1 MLKSPAASN
10 TAQLARVVASSP
22 LKPILK
28 SSSSVLGVRRSRDEA
43 GIDDDNDD
51 SNDNNND
58 NDNDDARSMQ
68 GAQSPP
74 RKRARVEF
82 DLENI
87 EVHEIGARS
96 VEEIRKEIRDA
107 LDRHTQGEDE
117 DYDMLKQTLQGKT
130 VSYNDDGNEDGDDD
144 DEYTDSVAVAKQ
156 RQELKAY
163 FIALTSFT
171 PRLGRSCDGLVKSL
185 LQCQWLGRD
194 DQFAKIYIQFLAA
207 LVSAQG
213 PRLTQVLSMIVE
225 KFSVSRPYE
234 WAVQGWSPVLREVV
248 QQRLHVALRYIL
260 NLFPVAESVLEPIL
274 ANKYPFHEEPKRSH
288 LAYVDNLLRLR
299 QYGPAL
305 RNDIMDLIISRLIKI
320 DVEMQMDLDDMD
332 DKLAAMVGMA
342 LKSAQEHG
350 GRDEEDSD
358 DESDNESVSSLE
370 SEDDEY
376 NRVKTAKENIEKMDA
391 ILDSLFELY
400 TPIFA
405 DPQSQGAMDAFEDLL
420 AEFSHLILP
429 TIKSRHTQ
437 FLIFHFG
444 QRSERLI
451 DAFCGTCINIAFESQ
466 RPLVLRQSACAYLAS
481 FVARGAHVPG
491 HIVVNIFEVLG
502 YHLDEM
508 RAVYEVSCRGP
519 DVRRYAPFYALM
531 QALMYV
537 FCFRWQDLI
546 RSVPDEVDK
555 EDPLSYLDQEI
566 EWEPEIKDIMRR
578 NIYSK
583 LNPLKVCSPVIVDQF
598 AMLAHHFRFMYVY
611 PLIESN
617 KRLRLS
623 QFSVGAYSNG
633 GALRDMSFDVNDE
646 SWQQLGSYFPFD
658 PYQLPKSKH
667 WVDEDYLPWRPI
679 PGLNPDEP
687 GDDSDEEEVDDE
699 EEEIDEDTATEEGA
713 GRDD

>member
-1 MLKSPAASN
+1 MSPAASM
-10 TAQLARVVASSP
+10 TAQLARVAAGGP

-28 SSSSVLGVRRSRDEA
+28 STTSVIGVRRSREEA
-43 GIDDDNDD
+43 GLDENDDDDD
-51 SNDNNND
+51 VN
-58 NDNDDARSMQ
+58 SME
-68 GAQSPP
+68 GAQSPMK
-74 RKRARVEF
+74 KRVRVEF

-87 EVHEIGARS
+87 EIHEIGARS
-96 VEEIRKEIRDA
+96 VEEIRNEIRDA
-107 LDRHTQGEDE
+107 LDRHAQGEDE
-117 DYDMLKQTLQGKT
+117 EYDLLKQTLQGKS
-130 VSYNDDGNEDGDDD
+130 VSYHDNDDEEDIDP
-144 DEYTDSVAVAKQ
+144 VAIAKQ
-156 RQELKAY
+156 RQELKGY
-163 FIALTSFT
+163 FVALTAFAS
-171 PRLGRSCDGLVKSL
+171 RLGRSCDGLVRSV

-213 PRLTQVLSMIVE
+213 PRLTQVLSMIAE
-225 KFSVSRPYE
+225 KFSASRPSE
-234 WAVQGWSPVLREVV
+234 WTVEGWSPVPRGAVHEK
-248 QQRLHVALRYIL
+248 LHIALRYIL
-260 NLFPVAESVLEPIL
+260 QLFPVAESVLEPIL
-274 ANKYPFHEEPKRSH
+274 ANKYPFHEEPKRAH
-288 LAYVDNLLRLR
+288 LAYVGNLLRLR
-299 QYGPAL
+299 QYSPGL
-305 RNDIMDLIISRLIKI
+305 RNNVMDLIISRLIKI

-342 LKSAQEHG
+342 LKSAQEHEDQ
-350 GRDEEDSD
+350 DEEDSD
-358 DESDNESVSSLE
+358 DSDNESVSSAE

-376 NRVKTAKENIEKMDA
+376 TRVKTAKENIEKMDS
-391 ILDSLFELY
+391 ILNSLFELY

-405 DPQSQGAMDAFEDLL
+405 NPDSQDAMDVFGDLL
-420 AEFSHLILP
+420 AGFSHLILP

-466 RPLVLRQSACAYLAS
+466 RPLILRQSACAYLAS

-546 RSVPDEVDK
+546 RSVPDDVDK

-566 EWEPEIKDIMRR
+566 EWESEIKDIMRR

-598 AMLAHHFRFMYVY
+598 AKLAHHFRFMYVY

-633 GALRDMSFDVNDE
+633 GALRDLSFDVNDE

-667 WVDEDYLPWRPI
+667 WVDDDYLPWRPI
-679 PGLNPDEP
+679 PGLNPEEP
-687 GDDSDEEEVDDE
+687 GDSSDEEGVDDE
-699 EEEIDEDTATEEGA
+699 GDEIEEDTATEEGVE
-713 GRDD
+713 GDD

>member
-1 MLKSPAASN
+1 MSPSAL
-10 TAQLARVVASSP
+10 TTVHLARGPANGP

-43 GIDDDNDD
+43 GLDDHNDNEDDDA
-51 SNDNNND
+51 SGME
-58 NDNDDARSMQ
+58 RIH
-68 GAQSPP
+68 SPQ

-87 EVHEIGARS
+87 EIHEIGARS
-96 VEEIRKEIRDA
+96 VEEIRKEIREA
-107 LDRHTQGEDE
+107 LDRHTQGHDE
-117 DYDMLKQTLQGKT
+117 DYDVLKQTLRGKSAPYT
-130 VSYNDDGNEDGDDD
+130 DEDD
-144 DEYTDSVAVAKQ
+144 DETASDPSTTAKQ
-156 RQELKAY
+156 RQELRGY
-163 FIALTSFT
+163 FIALTAFA
-171 PRLGRSCDGLVKSL
+171 PRLGRSCDGLVRSV

-194 DQFAKIYIQFLAA
+194 DQFAKIYIHFLAA

-213 PRLTQVLSMIVE
+213 PRLTQVLSTIVE
-225 KFSVSRPYE
+225 KFSLSRPSE
-234 WAVQGWSPVLREVV
+234 WAVEGQPPVSREAA
-248 QQRLHVALRYIL
+248 QERLHVALRYIL
-260 NLFPVAESVLEPIL
+260 NLIPAAESVLEPIL
-274 ANKYPFHEEPKRSH
+274 ANKYPFHDEPKRAH

-299 QYGPAL
+299 QYSL
-305 RNDIMDLIISRLIKI
+305 RLRHDIMDLIISRLVKI

-332 DKLAAMVGMA
+332 DKLTAMVGMA
-342 LKSAQEHG
+342 LKSSQEH
-350 GRDEEDSD
+350 DDQEEDSD
-358 DESDNESVSSLE
+358 DSDNESVSSAE

-376 NRVKTAKENIEKMDA
+376 IRVKTAKENIEKMDS
-391 ILDSLFELY
+391 ILDTLFDLY
-400 TPIFA
+400 TPMFA
-405 DPQSQGAMDAFEDLL
+405 DPQSQTAMDVFEDLL
-420 AEFSHLILP
+420 AEFSNLILP

-546 RSVPDEVDK
+546 KSTPDDVDRD
-555 EDPLSYLDQEI
+555 DPLSYLDQDI
-566 EWEPEIKDIMRR
+566 EWVPEIKDIMRR
-578 NIYSK
+578 NIYSP
-583 LNPLKVCSPVIVDQF
+583 LNPMKVCSPVIVEQF
-598 AMLAHHFRFMYVY
+598 AKLAHHFRFMYVY

-623 QFSVGAYSNG
+623 QFSAGAYSNG
-633 GALRDMSFDVNDE
+633 GALRDMAFDVNDE

-658 PYQLPKSKH
+658 PYQLPKSKR
-667 WVDEDYLPWRPI
+667 WVDDDYLPWRPI
-679 PGLNPDEP
+679 PGLNPEEFD
-687 GDDSDEEEVDDE
+687 DDSEDEELDDE
-699 EEEIDEDTATEEGA
+699 DEIDEDTATEEGI
-713 GRDD
+713 GEKD

>member
-1 MLKSPAASN
+1 MPRAAASM
-10 TAQLARVVASSP
+10 TVQLARAAVSST

-28 SSSSVLGVRRSRDEA
+28 PTSSLLGLKRSREEA
-43 GIDDDNDD
+43 
-51 SNDNNND
+51 SLDNND
-58 NDNDDARSMQ
+58 GEDDASSTD
-68 GAQSPP
+68 GAHSP
-74 RKRARVEF
+74 RKKRARVEF

-87 EVHEIGARS
+87 EVHEIGARP
-96 VEEIRKEIRDA
+96 VAEIRNEIRDA
-107 LDRHTQGEDE
+107 LDRHAQGHDE
-117 DYDMLKQTLQGKT
+117 DYDLLKQTLQGKP
-130 VSYNDDGNEDGDDD
+130 VSYRDDDRDDD
-144 DEYTDSVAVAKQ
+144 DNDDDNDDTRDSVSIAKQ
-156 RQELKAY
+156 RQELKGY
-163 FIALTSFT
+163 FVALTGFT
-171 PRLGRSCDGLVKSL
+171 PRLGRSCDGLVRSL

-213 PRLTQVLSMIVE
+213 PRLTQVLSMIID
-225 KFSVSRPYE
+225 KFPSSRHSE
-234 WAVQGWSPVLREVV
+234 WAVEGWSPVTREVA
-248 QQRLHVALRYIL
+248 QARLHVALRYIL
-260 NLFPVAESVLEPIL
+260 QLFPVAESVLEPIL
-274 ANKYPFHEEPKRSH
+274 ASKYPYHDEPKRSH

-299 QYGPAL
+299 QYSPGL

-320 DVEMQMDLDDMD
+320 DVEMQTDLDDMD
-332 DKLAAMVGMA
+332 DKLAAMLGMA
-342 LKSAQEHG
+342 LKSAQEHEAQ
-350 GRDEEDSD
+350 DEEDSD
-358 DESDNESVSSLE
+358 DSDNESVSSAE

-376 NRVKTAKENIEKMDA
+376 IRVKTAKENIEKMDT

-405 DPQSQGAMDAFEDLL
+405 DPHSQEAMDVFEDLL

-444 QRSERLI
+444 QQSERLI

-466 RPLVLRQSACAYLAS
+466 RPLILRQSACAYLAS

-491 HIVVNIFEVLG
+491 HIVVKIFEVLG

-546 RSVPDEVDK
+546 TSVPDDVDK

-566 EWEPEIKDIMRR
+566 EWESEIKDIMRR

-598 AMLAHHFRFMYVY
+598 AKLAHHFRFMYVY

-633 GALRDMSFDVNDE
+633 GALRDMSFDVSDE

-658 PYQLPKSKH
+658 PYQLPKSKR

-679 PGLNPDEP
+679 PGLNPEEP
-687 GDDSDEEEVDDE
+687 GDDSDEADIDE
-699 EEEIDEDTATEEGA
+699 EEDEIDEDTATEEGA
-713 GRDD
+713 GGDD

>member
-1 MLKSPAASN
+1 M
-10 TAQLARVVASSP
+10 TVQLARAAASSP

-28 SSSSVLGVRRSRDEA
+28 STSSVLGIRRSRDEA
-43 GIDDDNDD
+43 GLDDN
-51 SNDNNND
+51 NDE
-58 NDNDDARSMQ
+58 DDASSSE
-68 GAQSPP
+68 GARIP
-74 RKRARVEF
+74 RKKRARVEF

-87 EVHEIGARS
+87 EVHEIGARP
-96 VEEIRKEIRDA
+96 VGEIRNEIRDA
-107 LDRHTQGEDE
+107 LDRHAQGQDE
-117 DYDMLKQTLQGKT
+117 DYDLLKQTLQGKH
-130 VSYNDDGNEDGDDD
+130 VSYRDDD
-144 DEYTDSVAVAKQ
+144 DDDDDNHNHNDGSVAIAKQ
-156 RQELKAY
+156 RQELKGY
-163 FIALTSFT
+163 FLALTAFA
-171 PRLGRSCDGLVKSL
+171 PRLGRSCDGLVRSL

-213 PRLTQVLSMIVE
+213 PRLTQVLSMIID
-225 KFSVSRPYE
+225 KFPSSRHSE
-234 WAVQGWSPVLREVV
+234 WAAEGWSLVTREVA
-248 QQRLHVALRYIL
+248 QERLHVALRYIL
-260 NLFPVAESVLEPIL
+260 KLFPVAESVLEPIL
-274 ANKYPFHEEPKRSH
+274 ASKYPFYDEPKRSH

-299 QYGPAL
+299 QYGPGL

-320 DVEMQMDLDDMD
+320 DVEMQTDLDDMD

-342 LKSAQEHG
+342 LKSAQEHEAQ
-350 GRDEEDSD
+350 DEEDSD
-358 DESDNESVSSLE
+358 DSDNESVSSAE

-376 NRVKTAKENIEKMDA
+376 IRVKTAKENIEKMDS

-405 DPQSQGAMDAFEDLL
+405 DPHSQAAMDVFEDLL

-444 QRSERLI
+444 QKSEQLI

-466 RPLVLRQSACAYLAS
+466 RPLILRQSACAYLAS

-491 HIVVNIFEVLG
+491 HIVVKIFEVLG

-546 RSVPDEVDK
+546 ISVPDDVDK

-566 EWEPEIKDIMRR
+566 EWESEIKDIMRR

-598 AMLAHHFRFMYVY
+598 AKLAHHFRFMYVY

-633 GALRDMSFDVNDE
+633 GALRDMSFDVSDE

-658 PYQLPKSKH
+658 PYQLPKSKR

-679 PGLNPDEP
+679 PGLNPEEL
-687 GDDSDEEEVDDE
+687 GDDSDEEDIDDE
-699 EEEIDEDTATEEGA
+699 EDEIDEDTATEEGA
-713 GRDD
+713 GGGD

>member
-1 MLKSPAASN
+1 M
-10 TAQLARVVASSP
+10 TAQPARVTASSS

-28 SSSSVLGVRRSRDEA
+28 STSSVLGVRRSREEA
-43 GIDDDNDD
+43 GLDDNDD
-51 SNDNNND
+51 
-58 NDNDDARSMQ
+58 DDDVSSMDGARS
-68 GAQSPP
+68 PL
-74 RKRARVEF
+74 RKRVRVEF

-87 EVHEIGARS
+87 EIHEIGARS
-96 VEEIRKEIRDA
+96 VEEIRNEIRDA
-107 LDRHTQGEDE
+107 LDRHAQGEDDE
-117 DYDMLKQTLQGKT
+117 YDLLKQTLQGKS
-130 VSYNDDGNEDGDDD
+130 VSYHDDD
-144 DEYTDSVAVAKQ
+144 DEEDIDPVTIAKQ
-156 RQELKAY
+156 RQELKGY
-163 FIALTSFT
+163 FIALTAFAS
-171 PRLGRSCDGLVKSL
+171 RLGRSCDGLVRSV

-213 PRLTQVLSMIVE
+213 PRLTQVLSMIAE
-225 KFSVSRPYE
+225 KFSASRPSE
-234 WAVQGWSPVLREVV
+234 WAVEGWYPVPRGEVHE
-248 QQRLHVALRYIL
+248 RLHVALRYIL
-260 NLFPVAESVLEPIL
+260 QLFPVAESVLEPIL
-274 ANKYPFHEEPKRSH
+274 ASKYPFHEESKRAH
-288 LAYVDNLLRLR
+288 LAYVNNLLRLR
-299 QYGPAL
+299 QYSPGL
-305 RNDIMDLIISRLIKI
+305 RNDVMDLIISRLIKI

-342 LKSAQEHG
+342 LKSAQEHEDQ
-350 GRDEEDSD
+350 DEEDSD
-358 DESDNESVSSLE
+358 DSDNESVSSAE

-376 NRVKTAKENIEKMDA
+376 ARVKTAKENIEKMDS

-405 DPQSQGAMDAFEDLL
+405 NPDCQDAMDVFGDLL

-466 RPLVLRQSACAYLAS
+466 RPLILRQSACAYLAS
-481 FVARGAHVPG
+481 FVARGAHVPR

-546 RSVPDEVDK
+546 RSVPDDVDK

-566 EWEPEIKDIMRR
+566 EWESEIKDIMRR

-598 AMLAHHFRFMYVY
+598 AKLAHHFRFMYVY

-623 QFSVGAYSNG
+623 QFSAGAYSNG
-633 GALRDMSFDVNDE
+633 GALRDLSFDVNDE

-658 PYQLPKSKH
+658 PYQLPKSKR
-667 WVDEDYLPWRPI
+667 WVDGDYLPWRPI
-679 PGLNPDEP
+679 PGLNPEEL
-687 GDDSDEEEVDDE
+687 GDSSDEEEADDE
-699 EEEIDEDTATEEGA
+699 EEEVDEDTATEEGA
-713 GRDD
+713 EGDD

>member
-1 MLKSPAASN
+1 MLMSPASSMTAQLLRPAASG
-10 TAQLARVVASSP
+10 R

-28 SSSSVLGVRRSRDEA
+28 STSSVIGIRRSRDEA
-43 GIDDDNDD
+43 GLDDDDD
-51 SNDNNND
+51 
-58 NDNDDARSMQ
+58 DDTDASSAD
-68 GAQSPP
+68 GTQSPL

-87 EVHEIGARS
+87 EIHEIGARP
-96 VEEIRKEIRDA
+96 VGEIRNEIRDA
-107 LDRHTQGEDE
+107 LDRHARGEDE
-117 DYDMLKQTLQGKT
+117 DYDMLKQTLQGKP
-130 VSYNDDGNEDGDDD
+130 VSYRDEDEDDDGEDIDP
-144 DEYTDSVAVAKQ
+144 VAIAKQ
-156 RQELKAY
+156 RQELKGY
-163 FIALTSFT
+163 FIALAAFT
-171 PRLGRSCDGLVKSL
+171 PRLGRSCDGLVRSL

-225 KFSVSRPYE
+225 KFSGSRPSE
-234 WAVQGWSPVLREVV
+234 WAVEGWPTVAREAAHD
-248 QQRLHVALRYIL
+248 RLHAALRYIL
-260 NLFPVAESVLEPIL
+260 QLFPVAESVLEPIL
-274 ANKYPFHEEPKRSH
+274 ASKYPFHEEPKRSH
-288 LAYVDNLLRLR
+288 LAYVNNLLRLR
-299 QYGPAL
+299 QYSPGL
-305 RNDIMDLIISRLIKI
+305 KNDIMDLIISRLIKI
-320 DVEMQMDLDDMD
+320 DVETQLDLDDMD

-342 LKSAQEHG
+342 LKSAQEHDG
-350 GRDEEDSD
+350 QDDDDSD
-358 DESDNESVSSLE
+358 DSDNESVSSAE
-370 SEDDEY
+370 SEDEEY
-376 NRVKTAKENIEKMDA
+376 VRVKTAKENIEKMDT

-400 TPIFA
+400 TPVFA
-405 DPQSQGAMDAFEDLL
+405 DPQSQEAMDAFEDLL

-429 TIKSRHTQ
+429 TIKSKHVQYLLFR
-437 FLIFHFG
+437 FA

-451 DAFCGTCINIAFESQ
+451 DAFCGTCINIAFESH
-466 RPLVLRQSACAYLAS
+466 RPLILRQSACAYLAS

-491 HIVVNIFEVLG
+491 HIVVKIFEVLG

-546 RSVPDEVDK
+546 TSAPDDVDK

-566 EWEPEIKDIMRR
+566 EWESEIKDIMRR

-598 AMLAHHFRFMYVY
+598 AKLAHHFRFMYVY

-623 QFSVGAYSNG
+623 QYSVGAYSNG
-633 GALRDMSFDVNDE
+633 GALRDMSFDMNDE
-646 SWQQLGSYFPFD
+646 SWQQLSSYFPFD
-658 PYQLPKSKH
+658 PYQLPKSKR

-679 PGLNPDEP
+679 PGLNPEEL
-687 GDDSDEEEVDDE
+687 GDDSDEEEIDDE
-699 EEEIDEDTATEEGA
+699 EDEIDEDTATEEGA
-713 GRDD
+713 GEDD

>member
-1 MLKSPAASN
+1 MSSTAS
-10 TAQLARVVASSP
+10 TTVQLARVAAGSP

-28 SSSSVLGVRRSRDEA
+28 SSSSVLSIRRSRDDA
-43 GIDDDNDD
+43 GLDNHDDDT
-51 SNDNNND
+51 S
-58 NDNDDARSMQ
+58 SMES
-68 GAQSPP
+68 AQSPR
-74 RKRARVEF
+74 RKRVRVEF

-96 VEEIRKEIRDA
+96 VEEIRNEIRDT
-107 LDRHTQGEDE
+107 LDRHAQGEDE
-117 DYDMLKQTLQGKT
+117 DYDVLKQTLQGKP
-130 VSYNDDGNEDGDDD
+130 VSYDYDDD
-144 DEYTDSVAVAKQ
+144 DDDKDIDLVAIAKQ
-156 RQELKAY
+156 RQEIKGY
-163 FIALTSFT
+163 FIALTSFA
-171 PRLGRSCDGLVKSL
+171 PRLGRSCDGLVRSL

-194 DQFAKIYIQFLAA
+194 DQFAKIYIQFLAG

-213 PRLTQVLSMIVE
+213 PRLTQVLSMVVE
-225 KFSVSRPYE
+225 KFSSSRPFE
-234 WAVQGWSPVLREVV
+234 WAVEGWPPVAREVV
-248 QQRLHVALRYIL
+248 QERLHVALRYML

-274 ANKYPFHEEPKRSH
+274 ASKYPFHEESKRSH
-288 LAYVDNLLRLR
+288 LVYVDNLLRLR
-299 QYGPAL
+299 QYSPGL
-305 RNDIMDLIISRLIKI
+305 RNDIMDLIISRLVKI

-332 DKLAAMVGMA
+332 DKLTAMVGMA
-342 LKSAQEHG
+342 LKSAQEHE
-350 GRDEEDSD
+350 DQDEDSD
-358 DESDNESVSSLE
+358 DSDNESVSSAE

-376 NRVKTAKENIEKMDA
+376 QRVKTAKENIEKMDA
-391 ILDSLFELY
+391 ILDNLFELY
-400 TPIFA
+400 TPLFA
-405 DPQSQGAMDAFEDLL
+405 DPQSQEAMDVFGDLL
-420 AEFSHLILP
+420 AEFSNLILP

-537 FCFRWQDLI
+537 FCFRWQELI
-546 RSVPDEVDK
+546 SSAPDDVDK

-566 EWEPEIKDIMRR
+566 EWVSEIKDIMRR

-583 LNPLKVCSPVIVDQF
+583 LNPMKVCSPVIVDQF
-598 AMLAHHFRFMYVY
+598 AKLAHHFRFMYVY

-633 GALRDMSFDVNDE
+633 GALRDLSFDVNDE

-658 PYQLPKSKH
+658 PYQLPKSKR
-667 WVDEDYLPWRPI
+667 WVDDDYLPWRPI
-679 PGLNPDEP
+679 PGLNPEEL
-687 GDDSDEEEVDDE
+687 GDDSEEDEVDEE

-713 GRDD
+713 GEDD